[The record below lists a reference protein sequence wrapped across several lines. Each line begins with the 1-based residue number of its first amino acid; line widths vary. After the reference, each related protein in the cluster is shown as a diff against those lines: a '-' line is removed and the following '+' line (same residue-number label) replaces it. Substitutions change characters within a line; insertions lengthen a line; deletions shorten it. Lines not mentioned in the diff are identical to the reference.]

1 MGVNMKGSSK
11 FKKPIL
17 DENDENSSEGD
28 LLFSQANENSS

>member
-17 DENDENSSEGD
+17 DENDESSEGD
-28 LLFSQANENSS
+28 LLFTQANDNKS